1 MAVNARVKM
10 FSARPTSLT
19 PHHKLKVN
27 TVLRHYL
34 RCQYGV
40 QPRGVCV
47 FFFFHFFFPL
57 CPPVSTPAMALLP
70 LLSLIIVQALTHLR
84 LITKLHISSM
94 FTWHPVLCAVYT
106 GNKCIH
112 IIRGCW
118 NCPGAVW
125 TVSLNRDRMFA
136 PGKKKQKTMSSWSL
150 QKT

>member
-1 MAVNARVKM
+1 MCVLKCFGTAHLFNPAPQVKGQHCPSPLPTLSIRCSTEGRV
-10 FSARPTSLT
+10 
-19 PHHKLKVN
+19 
-27 TVLRHYL
+27 
-34 RCQYGV
+34 C
-40 QPRGVCV
+40 